1 MTDDTRTSPR
11 LLEQLSSRAIEP
23 IVRAV
28 RTEIGRAKRE
38 VADRARSARTG
49 IVLIAVGAVLALVT
63 AGLLAAA
70 VVAAVAIALPLW
82 AATLVALGVFG
93 VASAV
98 VVRVG
103 IRAIG
108 RGVPPVPKD
117 TIAELGDRA
126 SRRSDAHAA
135 VSDGTPG
142 EARG

>member
-38 VADRARSARTG
+38 VADRARSARIG
-49 IVLIAVGAVLALVT
+49 LVLVAVGAVLALVT

-93 VASAV
+93 IASTV

-117 TIAELGDRA
+117 TIAELGPSP
-126 SRRSDAHAA
+126 SRR
-135 VSDGTPG
+135 
-142 EARG
+142 RGK

>member
-93 VASAV
+93 IASTV

-117 TIAELGDRA
+117 TIAELGDRT
-126 SRRSDAHAA
+126 SRRSDDAAA
-135 VSDGTPG
+135 VSDGTRG

>member
-49 IVLIAVGAVLALVT
+49 IVLVAVGAVLALVT
-63 AGLLAAA
+63 AGLLAAV

-93 VASAV
+93 IASAV

-108 RGVPPVPKD
+108 HGVPPVPKD

-126 SRRSDAHAA
+126 SRRSDDAAA